1 MIPTRHHP
9 EGENNSEIK
18 YFMKHLFAKFS
29 ITLALV
35 LAAAPS
41 PAAAQSVRL
50 KPQEAA
56 KLYRQIT
63 DLMEATSV
71 AVPELARAGAPL
83 VENVRQ
89 AAKALAVGHT
99 REHTAVLEKLLSN
112 ARIYLHISDAVPKPQ
127 PFAEDVQRLLA
138 TLRTA
143 VDRVASHFRASLEYN
158 ETQIR
163 GGDRDQL
170 ARYAEANLRLG
181 PPGPRENRVVFLG
194 DSITDG
200 WPLNQYFPGQP
211 YINRGISGQITGQM
225 LGRMKA
231 DVLDLKPRVV
241 VVLGGTKDLARGV
254 EVSAIQNNL
263 AMIATVAEAHGI
275 KPIMASILPIS
286 DYHKSQDPNYE
297 RSLHRPPDKIR
308 QLNQWTRRMCAERG
322 FVYLDYHSKVAD
334 SIGQL
339 QVALSSDGLHPDS
352 EGYKVM
358 APTAEAAIAKALS
371 VKPRRKKRF
380 GIF

>member
-1 MIPTRHHP
+1 
-9 EGENNSEIK
+9 
-18 YFMKHLFAKFS
+18 MKRLFAKLS
-29 ITLALV
+29 ISLALV
-35 LAAAPS
+35 LAVVATPVT
-41 PAAAQSVRL
+41 AQSVRL
-50 KPQEAA
+50 EPQEAA

-63 DLMEATSV
+63 DLMEATGV

-112 ARIYLHISDAVPKPQ
+112 ARIYLQISDAVPKPQ
-127 PFAEDVQRLLA
+127 PFAEDVQRQLT
-138 TLRTA
+138 TLRTS

-163 GGDRDQL
+163 GADRDNL
-170 ARYAEANLRLG
+170 ARYTEANLRLG
-181 PPGPRENRVVFLG
+181 QPGPRENRVVFLG

-200 WPLNQYFPGQP
+200 WPLNQYFPGKP

-231 DVLDLKPRVV
+231 DVLDLKARVV
-241 VVLGGTKDLARGV
+241 VVLGGTNDLARGV
-254 EVSAIQNNL
+254 KLSVIQNNL
-263 AMIATVAEAHGI
+263 AMIATLAQAHGV
-275 KPIMASILPIS
+275 KPVMASILPIS
-286 DYHKSQDPNYE
+286 DYHKSKDPDYE
-297 RSLHRPPDKIR
+297 RSRHRPPDRIR
-308 QLNQWTRRMCAERG
+308 QLNQWARRMCADRG
-322 FVYLDYHSKVAD
+322 FVYLDYHSKLAD
-334 SIGQL
+334 AIGQL
-339 QVALSSDGLHPDS
+339 KAALSSDGLHPDS
-352 EGYKVM
+352 EGYKLM
-358 APTAEAAIAKALS
+358 APMAEASIAKALS